1 MEALNAE
8 VSVALK
14 IIYKMSSS
22 RTILIVDRG
31 FEEMID
37 SGIKASSAASKAL
50 LDSRAMLIVAWTFI
64 FN

>member
-14 IIYKMSSS
+14 IRYRISPS

-37 SGIKASSAASKAL
+37 SGIKASSAAPKVL